1 MLFYIKI
8 ICIDDIASM
17 KSSVIITILYNR
29 FEFVTPAVFNYY
41 VRNDKSIK
49 NGIKYKL
56 LLFVF
61 V

>member
-1 MLFYIKI
+1 MNDIAFMKLTVIIKI
-8 ICIDDIASM
+8 
-17 KSSVIITILYNR
+17 VYNR

-41 VRNDKSIK
+41 VCNDKSIK

-61 V
+61 VLHLI